1 MPRILLVEDDP
12 DNALVLLTR
21 LNFRGYTTLHALDG
35 EAGVAVARAELPD
48 LVLMDIGLPRLD
60 GHAATRALK
69 ADPRTAHIPVVML
82 TASVAEADRAR
93 AKETGADG
101 FELKPVKLPQLLATM
116 ARLLP
121 PEKA

>member
-12 DNALVLLTR
+12 DNALVRLTR

-35 EAGVAVARAELPD
+35 EAGVEVARAELPD

-60 GHAATRALK
+60 GHGATRALK
-69 ADPRTAHIPVVML
+69 SDPRTAHIPVVML

-101 FELKPVKLPQLLATM
+101 FELKPVKLPRLLETM

-121 PEKA
+121 PGMP